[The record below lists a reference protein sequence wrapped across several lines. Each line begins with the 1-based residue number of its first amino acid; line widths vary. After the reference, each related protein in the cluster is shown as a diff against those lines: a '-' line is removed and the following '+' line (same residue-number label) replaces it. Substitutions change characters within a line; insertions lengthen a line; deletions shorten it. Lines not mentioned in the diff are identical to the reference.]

1 MVRSAPMSAIL
12 RVALFSAALAG
23 FILAFA
29 LAASPGLHE
38 WAHQDSGGEQHQCLA
53 TALHAGA
60 CSDVA
65 PEPVAIA
72 FASDSNEAAPE
83 DGLRAA
89 PSLFLSCRILEHA
102 PPSVS

>member
-1 MVRSAPMSAIL
+1 MPAIL

-23 FILAFA
+23 FIWAFA

-38 WAHQDSGGEQHQCLA
+38 WAHQDSDGEQHQCLA

-60 CSDVA
+60 CNDVA

-72 FASDSNEAAPE
+72 FAFASNEAAPK
-83 DGLRAA
+83 DNLRAA
-89 PSLFLSCRILEHA
+89 SSLFLSCRILEHA